1 LSSRNEY
8 SRATHAHLAT
18 EVFLPE
24 ARRTI
29 NRVARSFSLAAR
41 LLPSDR
47 RNDVELL
54 YLVLRTLD
62 DLVDVDV
69 RAGGSTRTVA
79 LERIARIREWS
90 RNAAPLAATRAG
102 SHPSSGAGS
111 GDRELIILEDLLE
124 RHPSFPRDAVG
135 DFLDGMT
142 ADLDAPNIA
151 TDDDASRYCYQVAG
165 TVGRMMAA
173 LLGVAE
179 PHRDPADRAAR
190 ALGSAM
196 QRTNILR
203 DIDED
208 LANGRVYIARTSLQR
223 CGLDPA
229 ASEGPTSLRD
239 GDRRTLLRE
248 EIARAEA
255 EYREGISGI
264 RYLQHGRRSIRAAA
278 LLYREILRQIERDGR
293 GARRPHRAVVGRTR
307 KALLLLQAVVSSG
320 GSEAK
325 A

>member
-1 LSSRNEY
+1 M
-8 SRATHAHLAT
+8 
-18 EVFLPE
+18 
-24 ARRTI
+24 
-29 NRVARSFSLAAR
+29 
-41 LLPSDR
+41 
-47 RNDVELL
+47 ELL
-54 YLVLRTLD
+54 YLVMRTLD

-69 RAGGSTRTVA
+69 RAGGSTRTAA

-90 RNAAPLAATRAG
+90 RAR
-102 SHPSSGAGS
+102 SGADS
-111 GDRELIILEDLLE
+111 SALSQDRELIILEDLLA
-124 RHPSFPRDAVG
+124 RHPSFPRDAVS

-151 TDDDASRYCYQVAG
+151 SDDDASRYCYQVAG

-179 PHRDPADRAAR
+179 PHRDAADRAAR

-208 LANGRVYIARTSLQR
+208 LANGRVYIARAALQR

-229 ASEGPTSLRD
+229 AVDGPTSLRD
-239 GDRRTLLRE
+239 GDRRALLRE

-255 EYREGISGI
+255 EYVEGISGI
-264 RYLQHGRRSIRAAA
+264 HYLQHGGRSIRAAA
-278 LLYREILRQIERDGR
+278 LLYREILRQIERDGL
-293 GARRPHRAVVGRTR
+293 GARRPHRSVVRRAR
-307 KALLLLQAVVSSG
+307 KALLLLQALFSSG
-320 GSEAK
+320 GSEAR

>member
-1 LSSRNEY
+1 M
-8 SRATHAHLAT
+8 
-18 EVFLPE
+18 
-24 ARRTI
+24 
-29 NRVARSFSLAAR
+29 
-41 LLPSDR
+41 
-47 RNDVELL
+47 ELL
-54 YLVLRTLD
+54 YLVMRTLD

-69 RAGGSTRTVA
+69 RAGGSTRTAA

-90 RNAAPLAATRAG
+90 RAR
-102 SHPSSGAGS
+102 SGADS
-111 GDRELIILEDLLE
+111 SALSQDRELIILEDLLA
-124 RHPSFPRDAVG
+124 RHPSFPRDAVS

-151 TDDDASRYCYQVAG
+151 SDDDASRYCYQVAG

-179 PHRDPADRAAR
+179 PHRDAADRAAR
-190 ALGSAM
+190 TLGSAM

-208 LANGRVYIARTSLQR
+208 LANGRVYIARAALQR

-229 ASEGPTSLRD
+229 AAEGPTSLRD
-239 GDRRTLLRE
+239 GDRRALLRE

-255 EYREGISGI
+255 EYVEGISGI
-264 RYLQHGRRSIRAAA
+264 RYLQHGGRSIRAAA
-278 LLYREILRQIERDGR
+278 LLYREILRQIERDGL
-293 GARRPHRAVVGRTR
+293 GARRPHRSVVGRAR
-307 KALLLLQAVVSSG
+307 KALLLLEALISSG
-320 GSEAK
+320 GSEAR